1 MKPSKWIAL
10 FAAILTCVGSLS
22 DLAAYSIQDRPN
34 QSPAEL
40 HFKAPPE
47 WIVEKPSS
55 AMRLA
60 QYKLPKAEGD
70 NEDAS
75 LVLYFFGTNQGG
87 SVQANLER
95 WITQMEQ
102 PDGRSSEAIAKQ
114 EILTVNHLKVAT
126 IDLSG
131 TYIAETAPGSS
142 VRHNKPDFRLRAAVI
157 ETPKGTHYV
166 KLVGPSKTVR
176 RWDKA
181 FNAYLQS
188 FEFK

>member
-1 MKPSKWIAL
+1 MKHSKWIAL
-10 FAAILTCVGSLS
+10 FATVLIGVGSLS
-22 DLAAYSIQDRPN
+22 VLAAYSVQDPPN
-34 QSPAEL
+34 QAVAAL
-40 HFKAPPE
+40 RFKAPPE
-47 WIVEKPSS
+47 WMVEKPSS

-60 QYKLPKAEGD
+60 QYRLPKAEGD
-70 NEDAS
+70 SEDAS

-87 SVQANLER
+87 SVQANVER
-95 WITQMEQ
+95 WISQMEQ
-102 PDGRSSEAIAKQ
+102 PDGGSSNAKAKQ
-114 EILTVNHLKVAT
+114 ETLTVNQLKIAT
-126 IDLSG
+126 IDLTG
-131 TYIAETAPGSS
+131 TYIAETAPGSG

-166 KLVGPSKTVR
+166 KLIGPSKTVS

>member
-1 MKPSKWIAL
+1 MIIAN
-10 FAAILTCVGSLS
+10 TTMSTVLS
-22 DLAAYSIQDRPN
+22 ALLLIVFSGAGAFGIQATQN
-34 QSPAEL
+34 QTPAVL
-40 HFKAPPE
+40 RFKAPPE

-60 QYKLPKAEGD
+60 QYRLPKADGD
-70 NEDAS
+70 SEDAS

-87 SVQANLER
+87 SVQANVER
-95 WITQMEQ
+95 WISQMEQ
-102 PDGRSSEAIAKQ
+102 PDGSSSEPKAKQ
-114 EILTVNHLKVAT
+114 EILTVNQLKIAT
-126 IDLSG
+126 IDLTG

-142 VRHNKPDFRLRAAVI
+142 VRHNKPNFRLRAAVI

-166 KLVGPSKTVR
+166 KLVGPSKTVS

-181 FNAYLQS
+181 FNDYMQS